1 MGGGGGKMAPNVF
14 FPALTWS
21 LCQTSGDMAQA
32 LGSCVTGTTLH
43 SYMGNIIDF
52 NQCLVGL
59 STLHL
64 HLMLLL
70 GSLSFTI
77 PLLPKTQNLGYRNH
91 LI

>member
-1 MGGGGGKMAPNVF
+1 
-14 FPALTWS
+14 
-21 LCQTSGDMAQA
+21 
-32 LGSCVTGTTLH
+32 
-43 SYMGNIIDF
+43 MGNIIDF

-70 GSLSFTI
+70 GSLLFNI

>member
-1 MGGGGGKMAPNVF
+1 MGEEGKKMAPKVF

-21 LCQTSGDMAQA
+21 LCPSGDMAQA
-32 LGSCVTGTTLH
+32 LGSCVIGTTLH
-43 SYMGNIIDF
+43 GYVGNIIDF

-59 STLHL
+59 SMLQLHL
-64 HLMLLL
+64 KLLL
-70 GSLSFTI
+70 GSLSFNI